1 MSKKADLES
10 MQGGF
15 GAVGTMR
22 WDMPELAAK
31 ELSEPQV
38 KPSSSAPQPASA
50 SQEPPAD
57 HPTQKNTEEHQS
69 PAPSQV
75 ISQKKPV
82 ATSPEK
88 AAESVPA
95 GVTDIFELVWPDVP
109 VSIDKGADGPVST
122 VSDIEAS
129 QPLKTETERQIPPP
143 PVESG
148 LGASKQAV
156 ESSSVDA
163 AEAAGIVSAAA
174 TVEPVAEEPVR
185 PYEKEE
191 PVIWEQEETS
201 LLIEEQ
207 PEDDNSE
214 GLSSMMVYGLIGL
227 GAAAV
232 IGSVV
237 WLVSLVGNS
246 SSESKPKPVETK
258 DADAQTKD
266 EPEQPVAKLP
276 PTSEPSEDK
285 TPVEEPDSKTPTDNN
300 RAPLS
305 RDVTLMLEGD
315 APYEIDK
322 TGIFFR
328 DDDDDPLR
336 GLVIKALPVGGVLEQ
351 SEKPIDQDDFFRID
365 ALADIDQLGLTFE
378 FDEGKTEAS
387 FGFALVSGQS
397 VVSQLES
404 ETYTYTLKL
413 QDTLSGPFTL
423 SDLDNLGGQ
432 HIIA

>member
-15 GAVGTMR
+15 GAVGTIR
-22 WDMPELAAK
+22 WDMPAPAAK
-31 ELSEPQV
+31 KLSEPQV
-38 KPSSSAPQPASA
+38 KASSSAPQPASA
-50 SQEPPAD
+50 SQETPAG
-57 HPTQKNTEEHQS
+57 HPAQKNTEALQS
-69 PAPSQV
+69 PVPSQV
-75 ISQKKPV
+75 TSQQKPV
-82 ATSPEK
+82 TTSQER

-95 GVTDIFELVWPDVP
+95 GVTDIFQLVWPDVP
-109 VSIDKGADGPVST
+109 ISIDKGTDVAVST
-122 VSDIEAS
+122 TAVTEAS

-143 PVESG
+143 LVESE

-163 AEAAGIVSAAA
+163 AEAVGTVSATA
-174 TVEPVAEEPVR
+174 TVEPVAEESVR

-214 GLSSMMVYGLIGL
+214 ELSSMMVYGLIGL

-246 SSESKPKPVETK
+246 SSESKPKPIETK
-258 DADAQTKD
+258 DPDAQTKD
-266 EPEQPVAKLP
+266 EPVQPVIKLP
-276 PTSEPSEDK
+276 PTPEPSENK
-285 TPVEEPDSKTPTDNN
+285 TPVEEPDSKTATNNN

-328 DDDDDPLR
+328 DDDGDPLR

-378 FDEGKTEAS
+378 FDEGKSEAS

-423 SDLDNLGGQ
+423 SDLDSLGGQ
-432 HIIA
+432 HFIA

>member
-22 WDMPELAAK
+22 WDMPEPAAK
-31 ELSEPQV
+31 ELGEPQV
-38 KPSSSAPQPASA
+38 KALSPAPQPASA
-50 SQEPPAD
+50 SQATPAD
-57 HPTQKNTEEHQS
+57 HPTQKNIEAFQS
-69 PAPSQV
+69 QVPSQV
-75 ISQKKPV
+75 TSQKKPV
-82 ATSPEK
+82 ATSQEK

-95 GVTDIFELVWPDVP
+95 GVTDIFQLVWPDVP
-109 VSIDKGADGPVST
+109 ISIDKDTHGPVST

-148 LGASKQAV
+148 LGASKQPV

-163 AEAAGIVSAAA
+163 AEAVGIVSATA
-174 TVEPVAEEPVR
+174 TVEPVAEEPVK

-237 WLVSLVGNS
+237 WLVSLVGSS
-246 SSESKPKPVETK
+246 SSETKRKPVETK

-276 PTSEPSEDK
+276 PTPEPSEDK
-285 TPVEEPDSKTPTDNN
+285 TPVEEPDSRTPTDNN

-387 FGFALVSGQS
+387 FDFALVSGES

-413 QDTLSGPFTL
+413 QDTLSGPFIL

-432 HIIA
+432 HFIA